1 MLVLL
6 YPVGTF
12 YGCRRK
18 IKMKYIRQFLIIL
31 LFSFFGEILKIL
43 IPLPVPASIY
53 GLILLFA
60 ALELRIVKLGAVRES
75 GKFLIEIMPLMFIPA
90 GAGLINSWDSLK
102 PIFIP
107 VVVIMT
113 VSTLIVMIV
122 TGRVTQ
128 TVIRKQRKGEET

>member
-1 MLVLL
+1 MQE
-6 YPVGTF
+6 
-12 YGCRRK
+12 K
-18 IKMKYIRQFLIIL
+18 SAMNYIRQFLVIL
-31 LFSFFGEILKIL
+31 LFSFFGEILKTL

-90 GAGLINSWDSLK
+90 GAGLINSWGALK
-102 PIFIP
+102 PIFMP
-107 VVVIMT
+107 VLVIMT

-122 TGRVTQ
+122 AGRVTQ
-128 TVIRKQRKGEET
+128 MVIRKQRKEKET